1 MFVDTGVESR
11 RFNRVEKKRL
21 GGNSHRTVD
30 HTHSILIDDDRLDP
44 VREEL
49 QEEDYEATALD
60 GHIDVSDMDSD
71 EDPDET

>member
-1 MFVDTGVESR
+1 M
-11 RFNRVEKKRL
+11 EKKRL

-30 HTHSILIDDDRLDP
+30 HTHSILVDDDRNLDP

-60 GHIDVSDMDSD
+60 DNIDVSDMDSD